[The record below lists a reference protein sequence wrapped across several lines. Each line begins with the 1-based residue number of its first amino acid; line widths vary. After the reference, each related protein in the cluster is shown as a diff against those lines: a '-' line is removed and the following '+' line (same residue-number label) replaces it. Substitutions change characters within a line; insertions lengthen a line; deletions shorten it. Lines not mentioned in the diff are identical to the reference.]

1 MAKIAMVLARSPG
14 APMTG
19 RKAVIRTAIGALAA
33 HGHEVD
39 LIVLARRDAAF
50 RHHGKVLWLGTP
62 GKPRVLFNAARAL
75 LGGTDSL
82 NEALFRSGRLLSS
95 LRPLRGAYDF
105 AVADTIRCAPY
116 ASALGVPWHLDMDDL
131 FSARYEKFA
140 AQAGELSAELVLGY
154 YRDSAPGLAAVLPR
168 GLMSRLLRIEAARIR
183 QRELYWAR
191 QATTVSL
198 VSPDEARRFAEDAG
212 RPVHALPM
220 SVTLG
225 ESRWQAREAA
235 AAPVFVGA
243 LDYKPNLD
251 SLAYYQR
258 EVFPALKAAG
268 GTPVLHHIGNAPPP
282 LRRLFSAQ
290 VVRFEGYV
298 ADLAARLRAA
308 AFFVAP
314 IVSGTGIKT
323 KVLEAMAAG
332 VPVVTT
338 PEGVSGLQV
347 EHRRHC
353 FVCERPGEFPLAVR
367 ALADR
372 ELATELSE
380 NARRYVAE
388 NFSPEVLR
396 RKWSA
401 VVSELAR

>member
-19 RKAVIRTAIGALAA
+19 RKAVIRTAIAALSAQ
-33 HGHEVD
+33 GHEVD
-39 LIVLARRDAAF
+39 LIVLARADAAF
-50 RHHGKVLWLGTP
+50 HHPGKVLWLGTP

-75 LGGTDSL
+75 LGGADSL
-82 NEALFRSGRLLSS
+82 NEALFRSGRLLSR

-105 AVADTIRCAPY
+105 AIADTIRAAPY

-140 AQAGELSAELVLGY
+140 AQAGELSADLVLGY
-154 YRDSAPGLAAVLPR
+154 YRDSAPGLAAALPR
-168 GLMSRLLRIEAARIR
+168 GLMSRLLRLEAARIR

-191 QATTVSL
+191 RATTVSL
-198 VSPDEARRFAEDAG
+198 VSPDEARVFARDAG
-212 RPVHALPM
+212 RPVHMLPM
-220 SVTLG
+220 SVSLS
-225 ESRWQAREAA
+225 ESPWQPGQA

-258 EVFPALKAAG
+258 EVFPALQAAG
-268 GTPVLHHIGNAPPP
+268 SAPVLHHIGNAPPA
-282 LRRLFSAQ
+282 LRRLFSEQ

-298 ADLAARLRAA
+298 ADLAARLRDA

-323 KVLEAMAAG
+323 KVLEAMASG
-332 VPVVTT
+332 VPVITT
-338 PEGVSGLQV
+338 PEGVSGLRV

-353 FVCERPGEFPLAVR
+353 FVCGRAAEFPLAVR
-367 ALADR
+367 ALADPG
-372 ELATELSE
+372 LAAALGE

-396 RKWSA
+396 RKWRA
-401 VVSELAR
+401 VVTELAR

>member
-19 RKAVIRTAIGALAA
+19 RKTVIRTSIEALAA
-33 HGHEVD
+33 QGHEVD
-39 LIVLARRDAAF
+39 LIVLAPRDAAF
-50 RHHGKVLWLGTP
+50 RHDGKVLWLGMP
-62 GKPRVLFNAARAL
+62 GKARVLLNAARAL
-75 LGGTDSL
+75 LGGQDSL

-95 LRPLRGAYDF
+95 VRPLRGAYDF

-154 YRDSAPGLAAVLPR
+154 YRDSAPRLAAAVPR

-183 QRELYWAR
+183 QRERYWAR

-212 RPVHALPM
+212 RPVHSLPM
-220 SVTLG
+220 SVSLS
-225 ESRWQAREAA
+225 ESRWSPREGA
-235 AAPVFVGA
+235 AAPVFVGG

-251 SLAYYQR
+251 ALAYYQR
-258 EVFPALKAAG
+258 EVFPALKAAAAA
-268 GTPVLHHIGNAPPP
+268 PVLHHIGNAPTS
-282 LRRLFSAQ
+282 LRRFFSDQ

-298 ADLAARLRAA
+298 ADLAARLRNA

-332 VPVVTT
+332 VPVITT
-338 PEGVSGLQV
+338 PQGVSGLQV

-353 FVCERPGEFPLAVR
+353 FVCERPAEFPLAVR
-367 ALADR
+367 ALADGGF
-372 ELATELSE
+372 AAQLSE
-380 NARRYVAE
+380 NGRRYVAE
-388 NFSPEVLR
+388 NFSPAVLQ

-401 VVSELAR
+401 VMTELAR